1 VKDSGPALGRFLA
14 RILLSAR
21 DEEVV
26 VGDLEERYG
35 RERSQ
40 LGRVGADLRYVRDV
54 LASAWAIT
62 TRKSGRRPERGAVM
76 HSMTKEAYGDRRG
89 APLLDQLAQDIRYA
103 LRTMARN
110 RAFTALAALSL
121 ALGIGANTAIYS
133 FMESI
138 LLRSLPVSDP
148 ASLVVIKWRATSLSS
163 ALEESVFRSGSGHVY
178 RDGAGVTAG
187 IFPFPAFERLRD
199 ASGPV
204 LSALFAYSSAGDLN
218 VMING
223 EAELAQGEYV
233 SGDFFRGLAVVPAAG
248 RLLVADDDRAGATP
262 VAVVSMGYSQRRF
275 GSAANAVGQPVLI
288 SNVAFTVVGVTPSGF
303 FGVEPG
309 ANPDVYLPVHANLL
323 FDPDAADV
331 YVDQNRY
338 WLGMMG
344 RLRPGVSLARAH
356 AVLATP
362 FEQWAASTAA
372 NDRERADL
380 PVLRLE
386 EGARGLDTLRR
397 RYSKPLYVLL
407 AMVGLILAIACA
419 NTANLLLA
427 RATARRREMAVRLS
441 IGAGRLRL
449 VRQLLTESIVLASLS
464 GALGILVALAGIGV
478 LTRLLANG
486 TEGFTLHPDLNW
498 HVLLVT
504 LGLSL
509 LCGVAFGLVPAIQ
522 SSRPALMPTLKNTT
536 ISESRTRARGGLPRL
551 NLTQTLV
558 VSQIAIS
565 LLLLVM
571 AGLFVRTLSNL
582 QSIELGLNPDN
593 VLLFE
598 LNAPQAGYPEPAAAA
613 FYADLRRRL
622 GEIPG
627 VRAASLSQESLITAG
642 RVLPI
647 TVNGVP
653 ATGTRVL
660 SAGADFFTT
669 MQIPM
674 LHGREIDERDRQGT
688 WPVAVVSDVFA
699 RAFFGDDNAL
709 GRHIRFGDHPRLPT
723 EARAR
728 ALDMEVVGVAAT
740 ARYGGLKADIT
751 PVVYVP
757 YAQITW
763 PPLGAMTYVLR
774 TEADPH
780 RYISAVREVV
790 RQSDARVPLTDVRTQ
805 TAEID
810 QTINQEIVFA
820 RLCGAFAIL
829 ALVIACVGLYG
840 TMAYT
845 VGRRTN
851 EIGIRM
857 ALGARRGTVI
867 WMVLRQVGVL
877 AVLGLA
883 ISLPIA
889 LGMSRLV
896 ESFLFDTQPND
907 PVALTV
913 AVSILLSAALLA
925 GYGPARRASRIS
937 PMSALRQD

>member
-1 VKDSGPALGRFLA
+1 
-14 RILLSAR
+14 
-21 DEEVV
+21 
-26 VGDLEERYG
+26 
-35 RERSQ
+35 
-40 LGRVGADLRYVRDV
+40 
-54 LASAWAIT
+54 
-62 TRKSGRRPERGAVM
+62 
-76 HSMTKEAYGDRRG
+76 
-89 APLLDQLAQDIRYA
+89 
-103 LRTMARN
+103 
-110 RAFTALAALSL
+110 
-121 ALGIGANTAIYS
+121 
-133 FMESI
+133 MESI

-148 ASLVVIKWRATSLSS
+148 ASLVVVKWRSGVTGLSP
-163 ALEESVFRSGSGHVY
+163 AQEESVFRGAGDRAY
-178 RDGAGVTAG
+178 RDGAVVMAS
-187 IFPFPAFERLRD
+187 IFSFPAFERLQD

-204 LSALFAYSSAGDLN
+204 LSAVFAYLPAGNLN
-218 VMING
+218 VIVDG
-223 EAELAQGEYV
+223 ESELARGEYV
-233 SGDFFRGLAVVPAAG
+233 SGDFFRGLAVVPVAG
-248 RLLVADDDRAGATP
+248 RLLVADDDRVGATP
-262 VAVVSMGYSQRRF
+262 VVVISMGYSQRRF
-275 GSAANAVGQPVLI
+275 GGAANAVGQLVRI
-288 SNVAFTVVGVTPSGF
+288 NNVAFTVVGVTPSGF

-309 ANPDVYLPVHANLL
+309 ANPDVYLPIHSNLL
-323 FDPDAADV
+323 FDPDGADG
-331 YVDQNRY
+331 YFDQNRY

-344 RLRPGVSLARAH
+344 RLRPGVSLALAE

-362 FEQWAASTAA
+362 FEQWAASVATEGF
-372 NDRERADL
+372 ERNNL

-427 RATARRREMAVRLS
+427 RATVRRREMALRLS
-441 IGAGRLRL
+441 IGAGRLRV

-464 GALGILVALAGIGV
+464 GMLGILIAMAGTGV

-486 TEGFTLHPDLNW
+486 PGGFRLQPDLNW

-504 LGLSL
+504 LGVSL
-509 LCGVAFGLVPAIQ
+509 LCGVAFGLVPAIR
-522 SSRPALMPTLKNTT
+522 SSRPALMPTLKDST
-536 ISESRTRARGGLPRL
+536 ISESRTRVHEGLPRL

-565 LLLLVM
+565 LLLLVA

-582 QSIELGLNPDN
+582 RSIEVGFNPDN

-598 LNAPQAGYPEPAAAA
+598 LNASQAGYTEPAAAA
-613 FYADLRRRL
+613 FYANLRRRV

-627 VRAASLSQESLITAG
+627 VHAASLSNASLMRAG
-642 RVLPI
+642 WTLPI

-653 ATGTRVL
+653 AAGTQVL
-660 SAGADFFTT
+660 SAGPDFFPT

-674 LHGREIDERDRQGT
+674 LQGREIDERDRQGT
-688 WPVAVVSDVFA
+688 RPVVVVSDVFA
-699 RAFFGDDNAL
+699 REYFGDEIAL
-709 GRHIRFGDHPRLPT
+709 GRRIRFGDHPRLPT
-723 EARAR
+723 DVRAR
-728 ALDMEVVGVAAT
+728 ALEMEVVGVAAT
-740 ARYGGLKADIT
+740 ARYGGLKAEIA

-763 PPLGAMTYVLR
+763 PALEEMTYVLR
-774 TEADPH
+774 TEGDPR
-780 RYISAVREVV
+780 RYISAVREVI
-790 RQSDARVPLTDVRTQ
+790 RQADARVPITDVRTQ

-820 RLCGAFAIL
+820 RLCTAFAIL

-867 WMVLRQVGVL
+867 WMVLRQVCVL
-877 AVLGLA
+877 AALGLA

-889 LGMSRLV
+889 LGTSRLV
-896 ESFLFDTQPND
+896 ASLLFDTQPND
-907 PVALTV
+907 PVALAA
-913 AVSILLSAALLA
+913 AVSILLAAALLA
-925 GYGPARRASRIS
+925 GYGPARGASRIS